1 MKKWIAL
8 LLTAAMLVSMT
19 ACTGGDSGDVL
30 VDPPTNLQKEVSFT
44 NYDFIK
50 GSASNYQIVLP
61 DAATENEQWA
71 ASEIQFFTEE
81 ATGIKLPI
89 VTEAKAADVPSI
101 YVGETK
107 AAAAAGVIP
116 AYEQVKNNG
125 FVMKTVGDDCYL
137 CGYRD
142 LGTRNAAYEFLD
154 YCFAYE
160 YYARGEYYVKATTDL
175 KLPLL
180 DETVL
185 PDFDWRKPPAGE
197 VVFHTDNA
205 YRLRLNL
212 TWEEQVLGTNNH
224 NSFTI
229 LDPAVYYKTHPDWYS
244 SVMDANGLP
253 AQLCYSNADMYNE
266 FIKNLIDVIKDTQVP
281 VMLLGMQDNVLWCE
295 CEKCTASEE
304 KYGTHAA
311 EVIKFLNK
319 AQTDVNAWFKANRPN
334 IEPVKLIAFAYYE
347 TVEPPVTYDEV
358 TDTYKPIDES
368 MVVHEDAGIM
378 YAPILASYAV
388 PFTDP
393 VNTSVLR
400 QLRGWAALTDNIYAW
415 VYQLLTRNGLV
426 FMDSVDIKVQNYRL
440 LLENN
445 VVSVMDQGSSY
456 QENAN
461 AGWER
466 LKTYLSAKLMWD
478 SELNMQALID
488 DWFDHYFDEA
498 ADTMQGLFEEQRVWM
513 RHLYND
519 LGASGSIGEDLA
531 KSTYWT
537 VPQLEGYL
545 KQIDQAYADILPL
558 KETDPERYTQLYDRI
573 TLESLQFRYLMIC
586 VYPSEFTKAE
596 LLAAKQAFRMDFE
609 RLGLISHAENTEVS
623 NLWNSWG
630 IA

>member
-1 MKKWIAL
+1 MKNCIAL
-8 LLTAAMLVSMT
+8 LLVAAMLLGLT
-19 ACTGGDSGDVL
+19 ACSGDGLDGVQA
-30 VDPPTNLQKEVSFT
+30 DPPTNPQKEISFT
-44 NYDFIK
+44 DYDFIK
-50 GSASNYQIVLP
+50 NSTSDYQIVVP

-71 ASEIQFFTEE
+71 ASEIQFFTVE
-81 ATGIKLPI
+81 ATGINLPV
-89 VTEAKAADVPSI
+89 VTESEAAEVPSLYVGATKAAD
-101 YVGETK
+101 
-107 AAAAAGVIP
+107 AAGVAP
-116 AYEQVKNNG
+116 TYDEVRNNG
-125 FVMKTVGDDCYL
+125 FVIKTVEDDCYL
-137 CGYRD
+137 RGYRD
-142 LGTRNAAYEFLD
+142 LGTRNAAYEWLD
-154 YCFAYE
+154 YCFDYE
-160 YYARGEYYVKATTDL
+160 YYAREAYYVTPTADL
-175 KLPLL
+175 KLPAL

-197 VVFHTDNA
+197 VVFHSDNA
-205 YRLRLNL
+205 YRLRFNL
-212 TWEEQVLGTNNH
+212 TAEEQVLGTNNH

-229 LDPAVYYKTHPDWYS
+229 LDPDVYYADHPDWYS
-244 SVMDANGLP
+244 SVQDANGLP
-253 AQLCYSNADMYNE
+253 AQLCYSSEGMYDQ
-266 FIKNLIDVIKDTQVP
+266 FIKNLVDVLRDTEVP

-295 CEKCTASEE
+295 CDKCTASEQ

-319 AQTDVNAWFKANRPN
+319 AQTDVNAWFAANRPD

-347 TVEPPVTYDEV
+347 TVEPPVTYDEA
-358 TDTYKPIDES
+358 TDTYAPIDES
-368 MVVHEDAGIM
+368 MVLHEDAGIM
-378 YAPILASYAV
+378 YAPILANYSV

-393 VNTSVLR
+393 LNASVLR

-415 VYQLLTRNGLV
+415 VYQLLTRNAVV

-445 VVSVMDQGSSY
+445 VVSLMDQGSSY

-466 LKTYLSAKLMWD
+466 LKTYLTSKLMWD
-478 SELNMQALID
+478 ADLNMQALID
-488 DWFDHYFDEA
+488 DWFDHYFEEA
-498 ADTMQGLFEEQRVWM
+498 ADTMQALFEEQRVWM
-513 RHLYND
+513 RHLYTD

-531 KSTYWT
+531 TKAYWT

-558 KETDPERYTQLYDRI
+558 KESEPERYSRLYDRI
-573 TLESLQFRYLMIC
+573 TLESLQFRYLLIC
-586 VYPSEFTKAE
+586 AYPSEFTDAG

-609 RLGLISHAENTEVS
+609 RLGLISYAENTDVS